1 MHPKAEKRVDVKT
14 NGDFSLRYHDPAHFL
29 LLKVTLLSLKKVCEN
44 ERVATIVY
52 DFYQESLALGEWQVF
67 YFEKP
72 ARDKTTLWGM
82 MQRREVSYKK
92 MGNLHGYTLSDRF
105 VEKLKQSLMEKKME
119 AIEAKNKRL
128 AMLAQGAE
136 RHALA
141 LVKKLEEMGCAVQ
154 AD

>member
-1 MHPKAEKRVDVKT
+1 MHYKADKRVDVKT
-14 NGDFSLRYHDPAHFL
+14 NGDFSLHCHSPSHFL
-29 LLKVTLLSLKKVCEN
+29 FLKVTLLSLRKVCEN
-44 ERVATIVY
+44 DRVATIVY
-52 DFYQESLALGEWQVF
+52 DFYQESLTLGGWQVF

-105 VEKLKQSLMEKKME
+105 VEKLKQLLMEKKME

-141 LVKKLEEMGCAVQ
+141 LMKKIKDIERRIETN
-154 AD
+154 